1 MQFPIPRKLQLY
13 SLRKEVGVSS
23 RKHRFSEY
31 TDILYYIMLYRV
43 HLNVYRIYSHTLV
56 HTVVSSTP
64 QLLMAEGTD

>member
-1 MQFPIPRKLQLY
+1 MLNAISY
-13 SLRKEVGVSS
+13 SQKITVVFVEEGS

-43 HLNVYRIYSHTLV
+43 HLNVYQIYSHTLL